1 MVNNLI
7 KYHHNK
13 AICRRCKPLVLLR
26 WDFFLCKNGVPSPS
40 INKRGQSQNH
50 LLLKKKFTKLWN
62 KSDIFLYL
70 QLISI
75 RIAGTIRDFRITKF
89 AQKDGLL
96 AAFFELFFAQNSL
109 VS

>member
-1 MVNNLI
+1 VGL
-7 KYHHNK
+7 
-13 AICRRCKPLVLLR
+13 
-26 WDFFLCKNGVPSPS
+26 FLCKNGVPSPS

-96 AAFFELFFAQNSL
+96 AAFLGFFLLKIHWFFSNLGILTQKINCNSTAYWVFTL
-109 VS
+109 